1 MNVVELGDKTRQV
14 DAILYNLTAE
24 YLEDGMD
31 SEAKSQFERWWDLK
45 CIDVFNSTPLKTK
58 REIYEEG

>member
-1 MNVVELGDKTRQV
+1 MNVVELGDKTREV

-31 SEAKSQFERWWDLK
+31 AEAKGQFERWFDLK
-45 CIDVFNSTPLKTK
+45 MIDVFNKSLKAK
-58 REIYEEG
+58 KEIYEEG

>member
-1 MNVVELGDKTRQV
+1 MREIELIDKLREV

-31 SEAKSQFERWWDLK
+31 AAASSLFERWYDLK
-45 CIDVFNSTPLKTK
+45 RIDTFNNNLQVKK
-58 REIYEEG
+58 RTYEEG